1 MKILNTQQ
9 IRETDQATIK
19 KEPISSI
26 DLMERASK
34 AFFDT
39 FKRLVKKQEKVMV
52 FCGMGNNGGDGLAVA
67 RMLASTGYDV
77 SVYKVCHSEKSS
89 EDFSINE
96 SRYLKLR
103 KAKFTEVKSKNDLPA
118 FEEGTTLIDAMFG
131 SGLSRP
137 LEGFPAEVVKHIN
150 DGKSRVVAL
159 DMPSGLMGED
169 NTNNTPET
177 IVKADYTFTFQLP
190 KLSFLLPENAQF
202 VGNWQVV
209 DIGLDKDFIQQTD
222 TPHHFLQKEDLQSS
236 FRYRNK
242 FDHKNTYGHAL
253 ILAGSY
259 GKSGAAV
266 LASKAALQVGA
277 GLVTVHLP
285 RANYLAQQISC
296 PECMVSV
303 DEDEEIFTGIKD
315 ISKYAVVGA
324 GPGLGMEKQTQNG
337 LKLLIQNSGLPL
349 VLDADALN
357 ILSENPTW
365 LSFLPAGSILTPH
378 VGEFNRLAGQTN
390 NGWERIQKGK
400 ELAFRF
406 RCYIVLKGA
415 HTAIITPDRQ
425 VIFNSTG
432 NPGMATAGAGD
443 VLTGMITGIL
453 AQGYSPFYSAL
464 AGVYLHGLA
473 GDMAARRKPPES
485 LVAGDILH
493 FISKAIQKTFY

>member
-1 MKILNTQQ
+1 MKILTTQQ
-9 IRETDQATIK
+9 IREADQETMQ

-34 AFFDT
+34 AFFDAL
-39 FKRLVKKQEKVMV
+39 KRLVKKQEKIMV

-67 RMLASTGYDV
+67 RMLASSGYDV
-77 SVYKVCHSEKSS
+77 SVYKICHSDQSS

-96 SRYLKLR
+96 KRFLKLR
-103 KAKFTEVKSKNDLPA
+103 KAKFTEVKGKSDLPTL
-118 FEEGTTLIDAMFG
+118 EKGTTLIDAVFG

-150 DGKSRVVAL
+150 SSDSRVVAL

-169 NTNNTPET
+169 NANNTPDT

-190 KLSFLLPENAQF
+190 KLSFLLPENADYL
-202 VGNWQVV
+202 GIWQVV
-209 DIGLDKDFIQQTD
+209 DIGLDQEFINQTD
-222 TPHHFLQKEDLQSS
+222 TPYHFLQKEDLQSS
-236 FRYRNK
+236 FRYRSK
-242 FDHKNTYGHAL
+242 FDHKNVYGHAL

-266 LASKAALQVGA
+266 LASKAALQTGA

-296 PECMVSV
+296 PECMISI

-315 ISKYAVVGA
+315 ISNYSVVGA
-324 GPGLGMEKQTQNG
+324 GPGLGIQNQTQKG
-337 LKLLIQNSGLPL
+337 LKLLIQNSGSPL

-378 VGEFNRLAGQTN
+378 VGEFNRLAGKST
-390 NGWERIQKGK
+390 NGWERIEKAK
-400 ELAFRF
+400 EMAFRF

-443 VLTGMITGIL
+443 VLTGMITGML
-453 AQGYSPFYSAL
+453 AQGYTPFYSAM
-464 AGVYLHGLA
+464 AGVYLHGFA
-473 GDMAARRKPPES
+473 GDLAARRKPPES

-493 FISKAIQKTFY
+493 FIGKAIQKTFY